1 MLNEFTPPRLAVLI
15 DAENVPAK
23 AADEVFAAIARM
35 GEPVVRRIYGDFSNP
50 RLAGWHKALARHA
63 LTAHQ
68 QFSVATG
75 KNAADIALVIDAMD
89 LLHAGR
95 VDGFCLVTSDS
106 DFTRLATRIREH
118 GCEVYGFGGP
128 ATPESFRAA
137 CRPFLHLTSMA
148 PAGTVALV
156 PAIPKAVIHL
166 ATSAVVVPIPSAPS
180 SQAPSQ
186 APSQPAGP
194 EQRRQVASRML
205 RHAFQKIPVVNG
217 WAHLSPLGKV
227 LRDENPGFEV
237 KQYGFS
243 KLVDLVAASGAFD
256 LEKREGSILV
266 RPRPAA
272 RAVAGQPATPP
283 TSQPAGQPSR

>member
-1 MLNEFTPPRLAVLI
+1 MLNESTPPRLAVLI

-50 RLAGWHKALARHA
+50 SLVGWHKALARHA

-118 GCEVYGFGGP
+118 GCEIYGFGGP
-128 ATPESFRAA
+128 TTPESFRAA

-156 PAIPKAVIHL
+156 PAIPEGP
-166 ATSAVVVPIPSAPS
+166 SAVVVALPSATPNRA
-180 SQAPSQ
+180 QARQS
-186 APSQPAGP
+186 AIRLL
-194 EQRRQVASRML
+194 RRAFEKVPHAS
-205 RHAFQKIPVVNG
+205 G
-217 WAHLSPLGKV
+217 WSHLSPLGKV
-227 LRDENPGFEV
+227 LRDQNPGFEV
-237 KQYGFS
+237 KQFGFS
-243 KLVDLVAASGAFD
+243 KLVDLVADTGAFD
-256 LEKREGSILV
+256 LEKREGSVLV
-266 RPRPAA
+266 RPRP
-272 RAVAGQPATPP
+272 PAQIVTTPP
-283 TSQPAGQPSR
+283 GGQQAG